1 LVASDWGRQDELA
14 ANTEEDNGWN
24 DAWRVEKLKK
34 RRLYLVIFGYIY
46 FNLVKLGL
54 ALAPVFGLGACC
66 AFLVFFF
73 GEVNAKSQRRQDA
86 TRL

>member
-1 LVASDWGRQDELA
+1 MILVCIGVYWRRGGKSVLRHRLVASDWGRQDELA

-46 FNLVKLGL
+46 FTGCVKT
-54 ALAPVFGLGACC
+54 P
-66 AFLVFFF
+66 
-73 GEVNAKSQRRQDA
+73 R
-86 TRL
+86 TY